1 MIKLLIPTIFEKNP
15 SGEKIYDI
23 YSKLLESRIIFING
37 EINDN
42 LANLIIS
49 ELLYLDSV
57 NNNDIFI
64 YINSP
69 GGSVTSGLAIYDTI
83 NYIKSDVSTVA
94 TGLCAS
100 MAAIILAAGTKGKR
114 LSLKNSEIMIHQV
127 LGGTQGQASDIK
139 IHAERILLIKK
150 KLNKILASLCNKT
163 ESKINKD
170 TERDYYLSASDALKY
185 GLIDKII

>member
-1 MIKLLIPTIFEKNP
+1 MINLIIPNVIDKNP

-23 YSKLLESRIIFING
+23 YSKLLTNRIIFING
-37 EINDN
+37 EIDDN
-42 LANLIIS
+42 ISNLVIS
-49 ELLYLDSV
+49 ELLYLDSLS
-57 NNNDIFI
+57 NEDIYI

-69 GGSVTSGLAIYDTI
+69 GGSVTSGLAIYDTM

-127 LGGTQGQASDIK
+127 LGGTKGQASDIK
-139 IHAERILLIKK
+139 IQAERILIIKK

-163 ESKINKD
+163 INKINKD
-170 TERDYYLSASDALKY
+170 TERDYYLSATDAINY

>member
-163 ESKINKD
+163 ESKINRD